1 MPTVQLTAADGHCLQ
16 GGCYSLPTHSWL
28 LVQHTTP
35 DDRCVQLWQ
44 WGCHCQHCLLDRR
57 TEQGYKLSLA
67 WAHCVGSVLGAEVL
81 HLILAALCNSFH
93 QSSWVI
99 SQVGVGP
106 YTDECISTQ

>member
-16 GGCYSLPTHSWL
+16 GGCYTLPTHTAGFWCSIPHL
-28 LVQHTTP
+28 MTVV
-35 DDRCVQLWQ
+35 CNF
-44 WGCHCQHCLLDRR
+44 GCHCQHCLLDRR
-57 TEQGYKLSLA
+57 TGQGYKLSLA

-81 HLILAALCNSFH
+81 DLIVAALCDSFH

-106 YTDECISTQ
+106 YTDECISAQ